1 MFSRSHCDD
10 THTTLSYS
18 STYTST
24 VLVRPLVPSV
34 DLVLLYP
41 LLLIRPTAGLAL
53 CRPSAL
59 LDAGLLFS
67 HSLGASSLDPFVIF
81 QG

>member
-18 STYTST
+18 STHTST

-53 CRPSAL
+53 MQAF
-59 LDAGLLFS
+59 GL
-67 HSLGASSLDPFVIF
+67 A
-81 QG
+81 